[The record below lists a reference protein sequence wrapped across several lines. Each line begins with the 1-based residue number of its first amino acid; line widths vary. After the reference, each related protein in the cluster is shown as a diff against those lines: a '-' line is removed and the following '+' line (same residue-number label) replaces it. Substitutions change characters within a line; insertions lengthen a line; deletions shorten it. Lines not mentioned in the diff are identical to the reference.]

1 MGGIAGAIGT
11 IAGAAIEANASKKAA
26 KQQAAAAQASLDLQR
41 DIFESTEAN
50 QAPFIEGGQLALDA
64 LLFELGLG
72 DAPEF
77 GGTSQ
82 FTVGE
87 RNFETRSEADT
98 FLQSER
104 ERFAR
109 VNAPKPQIEINEK
122 DGGFRVLSA
131 EPFPATFDT
140 SQFGGVDP
148 FGLSVVDNST
158 AGQTFQGFQESP
170 GFKFAKQQG
179 ISAVDASAAAGGNL
193 FSGSTL
199 QALTEFGQ
207 GFASQERG
215 AFLNRLSN
223 LTGGGQTAVGQ
234 LGLSAASFGTGA
246 ASALAGLGN
255 AQSAG
260 TIGVANAFTGGLNS
274 LATQAGAFDFGGFF
288 GGGATGGAA
297 APVFSPI
304 PTPSPF

>member
-11 IAGAAIEANASKKAA
+11 IGGAAIQASAAKKASG
-26 KQQAAAAQASLDLQR
+26 QQADAAKDTLDLQR
-41 DIFESTEAN
+41 EIFETVEAN
-50 QAPFIEGGQLALDA
+50 QAPFIEGGTLALDA

-82 FTVGE
+82 FTVGGQ
-87 RNFETRSEADT
+87 NFDTREAADS

-104 ERFAR
+104 ERFER
-109 VNAPKPQIEINEK
+109 VNAPRSQIEVNEK
-122 DGGFRVLSA
+122 DGGFRIISA
-131 EPFPATFDT
+131 DPFPATFNT
-140 SQFGGVDP
+140 EQFGGVNP
-148 FGLSVVDNST
+148 FTLQVEDIST
-158 AGQTFQGFQESP
+158 AGETFQGFQESP

-179 ISAVDASAAAGGNL
+179 ISAVDASAAAGGSL

-207 GFASQERG
+207 GFASQGRG
-215 AFLNRLSN
+215 TFLDRLAG
-223 LTGGGQTAVGQ
+223 LVGGGQSAVGQ
-234 LGLSAASFGTGA
+234 LGQSAATFGQGA

-260 TIGVANAFTGGLNS
+260 TIGASNAFAGGLNS

-288 GGGATGGAA
+288 GGDGTKATTSNLS
-297 APVFSPI
+297 F
-304 PTPSPF
+304 